1 MIRPTVRAVALFG
14 AGVPVALVA
23 ILVGEHLWPIGLV
36 YLAAALL
43 LTGVDA
49 ILAPSLRS
57 FRRAIHLPNMLYI
70 GDVEVLTLDVALPAG
85 RLATRIEARCD
96 VGELLVP
103 PPNRAVTIAP
113 NQAARIEFPLLP
125 RRRGQAVIERLW
137 LRWRGPL
144 GLVTRLHIEALAKTL
159 PSVPNIR
166 AVRTAA
172 VRFFSPDALFG
183 IKTQNQQ
190 GDGSEFDALRT
201 YVPGLDHRSIDW
213 KHSARHRSLV
223 CKEFRTERNHQI
235 ILALDTGYLMSE
247 PLAGIP
253 KLDHAINAGLL
264 LAFMSL
270 KGGDQVGLFAFD
282 SAIRHFSAANGG
294 THHFAR
300 LQRLSADFALPARG
314 DQLHPWVDQLA
325 GAPQPALPRRSDD
338 GLRRYDRGGADG
350 RERDPDCRAAH
361 RDLRD
366 PAGSEPVRD
375 GRGSAPYARRRRPLS
390 RRRRLHPRARGR
402 LRAASPAR
410 CSLPGRSGRTHRRR
424 PAQPLP
430 ADQAARAHLI
440 GSSDDRLPSQ
450 ELSLPARA
458 RGHMA
463 RP

>member
-49 ILAPSLRS
+49 ILAPSLRTI
-57 FRRAIHLPNMLYI
+57 RRAIHLPNMLYI
-70 GDVEVLTLDVALPAG
+70 GDIEALTLDVALPAG

-113 NQAARIEFPLLP
+113 SQAARIEFPLLP
-125 RRRGQAVIERLW
+125 RRRGQAVVERLW

-159 PSVPNIR
+159 PTVPNIR

-300 LQRLSADFALPARG
+300 LQRLSAD
-314 DQLHPWVDQLA
+314 LA
-325 GAPQPALPRRSDD
+325 YRHEETNFTLGLTNLLGRLNRRSLVVLMTDFVDTIAAELMVENVTRIAARHIVICVTLQDPNLFATVEAPPHTLDD
-338 GLRRYDRGGADG
+338 VARSVVADGFIRERAVVFERLRRLGVHCLDVPAERIGVDLLNRYLLIKQ
-350 RERDPDCRAAH
+350 RE
-361 RDLRD
+361 
-366 PAGSEPVRD
+366 
-375 GRGSAPYARRRRPLS
+375 
-390 RRRRLHPRARGR
+390 
-402 LRAASPAR
+402 
-410 CSLPGRSGRTHRRR
+410 
-424 PAQPLP
+424 
-430 ADQAARAHLI
+430 LI
-440 GSSDDRLPSQ
+440 
-450 ELSLPARA
+450 
-458 RGHMA
+458 
-463 RP
+463 

>member
-1 MIRPTVRAVALFG
+1 MIRPTVRAVVLFG
-14 AGVPVALVA
+14 AGVPVALLA
-23 ILVGEHLWPIGLV
+23 ILVGENLWPIGLV

-43 LTGVDA
+43 LTGADA
-49 ILAPSLRS
+49 ILVPSVRS
-57 FRRAIHLPNMLYI
+57 FNRAIHLPNTLYI
-70 GDVEVLTLDVALPAG
+70 GDIEALRLDLALPAG

-96 VGELLVP
+96 VGDLLVP
-103 PPNRAVTIAP
+103 PPDRVVTIAP
-113 NQAARIEFPLLP
+113 RQAARIEFPLMP
-125 RRRGQAVIERLW
+125 RRRGQAAIERLW

-159 PSVPNIR
+159 PTVPNIQ

-190 GDGSEFDALRT
+190 GDGSDFDALRA

-282 SAIRHFSAANGG
+282 STIRHFSAANGG

-300 LQRLSADFALPARG
+300 LQRLSAD
-314 DQLHPWVDQLA
+314 LA
-325 GAPQPALPRRSDD
+325 YRHDETNFTLGLTNLLGRLNRRSLVVLMTDFVDTIAAELMVENVTRIAARHIVICVTLQDPHLFATVEAPPYTLDD
-338 GLRRYDRGGADG
+338 VARSVVADGFVRERAVVFERLRRLGVHCLDVPAERIGIDLLNRYLLIKQ
-350 RERDPDCRAAH
+350 RE
-361 RDLRD
+361 
-366 PAGSEPVRD
+366 
-375 GRGSAPYARRRRPLS
+375 
-390 RRRRLHPRARGR
+390 
-402 LRAASPAR
+402 
-410 CSLPGRSGRTHRRR
+410 
-424 PAQPLP
+424 
-430 ADQAARAHLI
+430 LI
-440 GSSDDRLPSQ
+440 
-450 ELSLPARA
+450 
-458 RGHMA
+458 
-463 RP
+463 

>member
-14 AGVPVALVA
+14 AGVPVALLA
-23 ILVGEHLWPIGLV
+23 ILIEERFWPLGLTF
-36 YLAAALL
+36 LGAAVL
-43 LTGVDA
+43 LTGADA

-57 FRRAIHLPNMLYI
+57 FRRAVHLPSMLYI
-70 GDVEVLTLDVALPAG
+70 GDIEALTLDLALPTG
-85 RLATRIEARCD
+85 RFATRIDAKCD

-103 PPNRAVTIAP
+103 PPDRAVTIAP
-113 NQAARIEFPLLP
+113 NQAARVEFPLLP

-144 GLVTRLHIEALAKTL
+144 GLVTRLHIEVLGKTL
-159 PSVPNIR
+159 PTVPNIR
-166 AVRTAA
+166 AVRTTAA
-172 VRFFSPDALFG
+172 RFFSPDALFG

-253 KLDHAINAGLL
+253 KLDHAINASLL

-300 LQRLSADFALPARG
+300 LQRLSSD
-314 DQLHPWVDQLA
+314 LA
-325 GAPQPALPRRSDD
+325 YRHEETNFTLGLTNLLGRLNRRSLVVLMTDFVDTIAAELMVENVTRIAARHIVICVTLQDPHLFATVEAPPHTLDD
-338 GLRRYDRGGADG
+338 VARSVVADGFVRERAVVFERLRRLGVHCLDVPAERIGMDLLNRYLLIKQ
-350 RERDPDCRAAH
+350 RE
-361 RDLRD
+361 
-366 PAGSEPVRD
+366 
-375 GRGSAPYARRRRPLS
+375 
-390 RRRRLHPRARGR
+390 
-402 LRAASPAR
+402 
-410 CSLPGRSGRTHRRR
+410 
-424 PAQPLP
+424 
-430 ADQAARAHLI
+430 LI
-440 GSSDDRLPSQ
+440 
-450 ELSLPARA
+450 
-458 RGHMA
+458 
-463 RP
+463 

>member
-1 MIRPTVRAVALFG
+1 MIRPTVRAVVLFG
-14 AGVPVALVA
+14 AGVPVALLA
-23 ILVGEHLWPIGLV
+23 ILVGENLWPIGLV

-43 LTGVDA
+43 LTGADA
-49 ILAPSLRS
+49 ILVPSVRS
-57 FRRAIHLPNMLYI
+57 FNRAIHLPNTLYI
-70 GDVEVLTLDVALPAG
+70 GDVEALRLDLALPAG
-85 RLATRIEARCD
+85 RLATHIEARCD
-96 VGELLVP
+96 VGDLLVP
-103 PPNRAVTIAP
+103 PPDRAVTIAP

-125 RRRGQAVIERLW
+125 RRRGQAVVERLW

-144 GLVTRLHIEALAKTL
+144 GLVARLHIEALAKTL
-159 PSVPNIR
+159 PTVPNIH

-190 GDGSEFDALRT
+190 GDGSDFDALRA

-282 SAIRHFSAANGG
+282 AAIRHFSAANGG

-300 LQRLSADFALPARG
+300 LQRLSADLVYRHEETNFTLGLTNLLGR
-314 DQLHPWVDQLA
+314 LN
-325 GAPQPALPRRSDD
+325 RRSLVVLMTDFVDTIAAELMVENVTRMAARHVVICVTLQDPHLFATVEAPPHTLDD
-338 GLRRYDRGGADG
+338 VARSVVAGGFVRERAVVFERLRRIGVHCLDVPAERIGIDLLNRYLLIKQ
-350 RERDPDCRAAH
+350 RE
-361 RDLRD
+361 
-366 PAGSEPVRD
+366 
-375 GRGSAPYARRRRPLS
+375 
-390 RRRRLHPRARGR
+390 
-402 LRAASPAR
+402 
-410 CSLPGRSGRTHRRR
+410 
-424 PAQPLP
+424 
-430 ADQAARAHLI
+430 LI
-440 GSSDDRLPSQ
+440 
-450 ELSLPARA
+450 
-458 RGHMA
+458 
-463 RP
+463 